1 MAQDPAHAFW
11 MRRCLDLAARGQ
23 GHVSPN
29 PAVGAVLVYDGRLIG
44 EGWHRRF
51 GGPHAEVEA
60 VASVAAGDRPL
71 IAQST
76 LYVSL
81 EPCCITGKTPPC
93 TDLIIRERI
102 PRVVIGATD
111 PNPLVAGR
119 GASILRQ
126 HGIEVVTG
134 VMLDEAAA
142 IIRPFSVN
150 MLEQRPYV
158 TLKWA
163 QSRLGYYAPSSGRQ
177 WLSEPETQTWSHR
190 LRAENDA
197 ILAGARTI
205 RVDDPRLTTRA
216 FSGRSPQRV
225 IYDPSGELPGNCLAF
240 ADDGIGVFLASEKSR
255 RSDLPGHVVFIPLH
269 GAESHLATMLH
280 VLFDQGIGRVLIEGG
295 AHVQQMFIRENR
307 WDEAWIIR
315 TRSTLAEGIEAP
327 RVTGRLAGRITS
339 GTDEI
344 LGIYRED

>member
-1 MAQDPAHAFW
+1 MH
-11 MRRCLDLAARGQ
+11 
-23 GHVSPN
+23 
-29 PAVGAVLVYDGRLIG
+29 DGRLIG

-60 VASVAAGDRPL
+60 VASVAAADRAL
-71 IAQST
+71 IPQST

-93 TDLIIRERI
+93 TELIIREGI

-119 GASILRQ
+119 GLSILRQ
-126 HGIEVVTG
+126 HGIEVVAG
-134 VMLDEAAA
+134 VMADAAGA
-142 IIRPFSVN
+142 IIRPFAVN
-150 MLEQRPYV
+150 ILEKRPYV

-163 QSRLGYYAPSSGRQ
+163 QSRLGYYAPASGRQ

-205 RVDDPRLTTRA
+205 RVDNPMLTTRA
-216 FSGRSPQRV
+216 FPGRSPQRV

-240 ADDGIGVFLASEKSR
+240 TDDGIRVFLASEKSR
-255 RSDLPGHVVFIPLH
+255 RSDLPDHVVFIPLQA
-269 GAESHLATMLH
+269 GESHLATILH
-280 VLFDQGIGRVLIEGG
+280 VLFDHAIGRILVEGG
-295 AHVQQMFIRENR
+295 AHLQKLFIREHL
-307 WDEAWIIR
+307 WDEAWVIR
-315 TRSTLAEGIEAP
+315 TRSALAEGIDAP
-327 RVTGRLAGRITS
+327 QVKGRMAGRITS

-344 LGIYRED
+344 IGIYREN

>member
-1 MAQDPAHAFW
+1 
-11 MRRCLDLAARGQ
+11 MRRCFDLAARGH

-29 PAVGAVLVYDGRLIG
+29 PAVGAVLVHDGRLIG
-44 EGWHRRF
+44 EGWHRHF

-60 VASVAAGDRPL
+60 VASVAAADRPL

-102 PRVVIGATD
+102 PRVVIGTSD

-126 HGIEVVTG
+126 HGIEVVSG
-134 VMLDEAAA
+134 VMAETAAA
-142 IIRPFSVN
+142 IIRPFAVN
-150 MLEQRPYV
+150 ILERRPYV

-163 QSRLGYYAPSSGRQ
+163 QSRLGYYAPANGRQ
-177 WLSEPETQTWSHR
+177 WLSAPETQTWSHR

-197 ILAGARTI
+197 ILAGARTVRI
-205 RVDDPRLTTRA
+205 DDPMLTTRA
-216 FSGRSPQRV
+216 FPGRSPRRV
-225 IYDPSGELPGNCLAF
+225 IYDPSGQLPLNCHAM
-240 ADDGIGVFLASEKSR
+240 ADDGTGVFFASEKSR

-269 GAESHLATMLH
+269 AGESHLATILH
-280 VLFDQGIGRVLIEGG
+280 VLFDQGIGRVLVEGG
-295 AHVQQMFIRENR
+295 AHLQKMFVRESR
-307 WDEAWIIR
+307 WDEAWVIR
-315 TRSTLAEGIEAP
+315 TRSGLAEGIGAP
-327 RVTGRLAGRITS
+327 QVKGRLAGRITS

-344 LGIYRED
+344 IGIYREH